1 MIAAISL
8 NDLNPYL
15 KVAKQSGLVF
25 CDKTDYYGFYLN
37 NEMVGFCGVLKYKS
51 KWVFKNAFVLESHR
65 GNGYHKSMMIF
76 RLKEA
81 KANGI
86 RYVEATCTDMSLG
99 NYIKFGFQVVRTYKK
114 YHKLRLNLSD
124 K

>member
-37 NEMVGFCGVLKYKS
+37 NEMVGF
-51 KWVFKNAFVLESHR
+51 
-65 GNGYHKSMMIF
+65 
-76 RLKEA
+76 
-81 KANGI
+81 
-86 RYVEATCTDMSLG
+86 
-99 NYIKFGFQVVRTYKK
+99 
-114 YHKLRLNLSD
+114 
-124 K
+124 